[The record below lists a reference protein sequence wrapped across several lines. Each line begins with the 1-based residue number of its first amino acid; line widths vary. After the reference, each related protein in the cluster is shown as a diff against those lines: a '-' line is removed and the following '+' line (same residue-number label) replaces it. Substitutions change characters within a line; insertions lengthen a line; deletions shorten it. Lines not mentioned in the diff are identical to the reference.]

1 MASVLIWG
9 VGRLGWATRQPLW
22 VVATA
27 VVGAAVVSFA
37 ADVWQQ
43 GCATWQ
49 LHARI
54 ASKTGVVALCIYIT
68 GWGPMLAIGLFYT
81 IGDTLTNF
89 GGTAGLWAIAWAMVA
104 IAVGTTGV
112 AFGVVPSEVHP
123 PAVYGL
129 ATLAAAGLVAM
140 GMYMRTATMRKEQV
154 QQALEAQQHRFAAL
168 VQHSSDL
175 IVVVDADGIVT
186 YASPSAQVIDVG
198 EQTGIGLVVGRTVAE
213 AVHPDDLDASL
224 DAFAKMLEAEGGSAS
239 GQMRVRFTDGRW
251 HWMEYIATNQLITPG
266 IHGVVVNGRD
276 ITDRKEHELEL
287 LQQATHDPLTGLAN
301 RGFLLEHLEMSVK
314 RAQRTCDSFAV
325 LYLDLDRFKEVND
338 THGHQ
343 AGDRLLLTIVD
354 RLRKCVRPE
363 DFVARIGGD
372 EFCVVLE
379 AIGGTQ
385 GNVLTADR
393 AISVSRRLIDM
404 CQLPVDLGDDV
415 QAAVSASIG
424 ISIGKPGERPHE
436 ILRRADMAM
445 YRAKELGRNRFHLT
459 AELAEDQKEDR
470 TGDRTEDRTGDRVGR
485 SGSLRATG
493 IEPTTPE
500 E

>member
-1 MASVLIWG
+1 MGRRWRRDAPFGVVAVVVASVLIWG

-251 HWMEYIATNQLITPG
+251 HWMEYIATNQLHTPG
-266 IHGVVVNGRD
+266 ILGVVVNGRD
-276 ITDRKEHELEL
+276 ITERKERELDLVE
-287 LQQATHDPLTGLAN
+287 QATHDPLTGLAN
-301 RGFLLEHLEMSVK
+301 RTHLMEHLE
-314 RAQRTCDSFAV
+314 RAVGRSRRTPDALAV
-325 LYLDLDRFKEVND
+325 LFLDLDHFKEVND
-338 THGHQ
+338 EFGHD
-343 AGDRLLLTIVD
+343 AGDRLLLAVVD
-354 RLRKCVRPE
+354 RLRRCVRPE
-363 DFVARIGGD
+363 DLLARIGGD
-372 EFCVVLE
+372 EFCIVLE
-379 AIGGTQ
+379 TSDA
-385 GNVLTADR
+385 ADPKGASTER
-393 AISVSRRLIDM
+393 AASVSRRVIEA
-404 CQLPVDLGDDV
+404 CQRPIELGDDV
-415 QAAVSASIG
+415 TVAVSASVG
-424 ISIGKPGERPHE
+424 IALGDSGLGPEE
-436 ILRRADMAM
+436 ILRRADLAM
-445 YRAKELGRNRFHLT
+445 YRAKTKGRNRYEFVE
-459 AELAEDQKEDR
+459 AA
-470 TGDRTEDRTGDRVGR
+470 
-485 SGSLRATG
+485 
-493 IEPTTPE
+493 
-500 E
+500 